1 MVLEASA
8 LNEYHIFI
16 GSYQM
21 IGAHRP

>member
-1 MVLEASA
+1 MVLEAST